1 MYKNILLPYDFSNS
15 FDNVPEQLE
24 KLVRNDPEH
33 MITVFNVISE
43 GEHADSV
50 QYRRKHLDF
59 IISERAERLEPFLT
73 RLEELGLNYQVEF
86 ESGMIRQ
93 TILRKINN
101 NNYDVVVMS
110 NRRAKREIKHV
121 LGQVTHKIAKRSN
134 KPVMIV
140 K

>member
-15 FDNVPEQLE
+15 FDNVPKQLE
-24 KLVRNDPEH
+24 KLARDEPDH
-33 MITVFNVISE
+33 MITIFNVISE

-50 QYRRKHLDF
+50 QYRRKHFDYIVEEREKLLKPFTDQLD
-59 IISERAERLEPFLT
+59 
-73 RLEELGLNYQVEF
+73 ELGLNYQTEF
-86 ESGMIRQ
+86 ETGLVRQ

-121 LGQVTHKIAKRSN
+121 LGQVTHKIAKRAN
-134 KPVMIV
+134 TPVLIV